1 MKSKITLF
9 TALAILLLASS
20 CITPKQTNLLQDI
33 EKNYPVDDKA
43 AMDYKIIPGDQ
54 LSISIYTLDEEMK
67 DLFASFIY
75 DGGYSSN
82 NNSTQQASLG
92 GRESVPYNVLTVTPQ
107 GTVKIPYI
115 GHVNVLDLTILE
127 ANRTIAEKFRNFSAS
142 VQVEV
147 NLRNR
152 YFFVLGELGAKPI
165 QMPHLRMTIYQA
177 LAQSGSIETFGDRK
191 QVKIL
196 RQTSSGTEI
205 KTFDI
210 RSKDIVNSDYYYIQP
225 NDVIYMPQMQRKFFG
240 AATSFNAIFGLVTT
254 LLGTA
259 VGIWALVDKN

>member
-9 TALAILLLASS
+9 TILAISLLASS

-33 EKNYPVDDKA
+33 EKNYPVDDA
-43 AMDYKIIPGDQ
+43 VALDYKIISGDQ
-54 LSISIYTLDEEMK
+54 LAIKIYTLDEDMK
-67 DLFASFIY
+67 SLFASFIHDANY
-75 DGGYSSN
+75 QTN
-82 NNSTQQASLG
+82 NGQEQASLG
-92 GRESVPYNVLTVTPQ
+92 GRESIPYNVLTVSPQ

-115 GHVNVLDLTILE
+115 GQINVLNLTTLE
-127 ANRTIAEKFRNFSAS
+127 ANRVIADKFRSFSS
-142 VQVEV
+142 NIQVEV

-152 YFFVLGELGAKPI
+152 YFYVLGELGARPI

-177 LAQSGSIETFGDRK
+177 LAQSGNIQTFGDRK
-191 QVKIL
+191 NVKIL
-196 RQTSSGTEI
+196 RQTATGTEI

-240 AATSFNAIFGLVTT
+240 AATSFNAIFGLITSVIAT
-254 LLGTA
+254 GI
-259 VGIWALVDKN
+259 GIWGLVDNK